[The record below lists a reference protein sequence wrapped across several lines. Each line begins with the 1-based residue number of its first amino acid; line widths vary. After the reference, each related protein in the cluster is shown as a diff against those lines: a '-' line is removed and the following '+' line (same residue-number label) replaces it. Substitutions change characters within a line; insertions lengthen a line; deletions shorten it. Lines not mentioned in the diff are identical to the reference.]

1 MKGWG
6 KIRVAAGYAGIS
18 DRTLEDWLKQGLKY
32 VRLPTGTRLLKY
44 EWIDE
49 YLESF
54 VEAENQVDTVVNE
67 MLSDL

>member
-1 MKGWG
+1 MKGWC

-54 VEAENQVDTVVNE
+54 VEAENQVDTVVHE
-67 MLSDL
+67 MLADL

>member
-1 MKGWG
+1 MNGWCKIKKG
-6 KIRVAAGYAGIS
+6 AAHAGVS
-18 DRTLEDWLKQGLKY
+18 DRTLEGWLKQGLKY

-54 VEAENQVDTVVNE
+54 IEAENQVDSVVNE

>member
-1 MKGWG
+1 MKGWC
-6 KIRVAAGYAGIS
+6 KIRVAAGYAGVS